1 MGNKPKLLYASPFP
15 PLKSGISDYS
25 VALVKALEKEF
36 DITLYTDNYEVT
48 DEALKDYPKLKYWV
62 DDIDF
67 DSFDYRIYNIG
78 NQPGFHSYIYDAAI
92 THPGMII
99 MHDFMLYFL
108 FVGYYLKKDDLY
120 SQTYHKEGLESFLEI
135 KRAVKSHGTDL
146 LEQKEMASTLA
157 LNRELISAGNKI
169 MVHSEYSRN
178 KILET
183 GLIKEEDIRKINH
196 LSLMSEDETF
206 LEKERLFA
214 KYNIPTDAFIVASF
228 GYIAET
234 KLNREVCEAVKKL
247 AASGVGKICYVMAG
261 DGEYVDDELQR
272 DVVIKTGYTNLD
284 DFNSFIK
291 HSDIIVNLRNPSMG
305 ETSGAMIRI
314 LQTGKVCITNSG
326 GWFSE
331 LPDDCVVKIGLD
343 NVVDNLTETI
353 KDFIE
358 HPEKKTEMEKNATD
372 YIKREYSPE
381 VIVEKIKEFI

>member
-1 MGNKPKLLYASPFP
+1 
-15 PLKSGISDYS
+15 
-25 VALVKALEKEF
+25 
-36 DITLYTDNYEVT
+36 
-48 DEALKDYPKLKYWV
+48 
-62 DDIDF
+62 
-67 DSFDYRIYNIG
+67 
-78 NQPGFHSYIYDAAI
+78 
-92 THPGMII
+92 
-99 MHDFMLYFL
+99 
-108 FVGYYLKKDDLY
+108 
-120 SQTYHKEGLESFLEI
+120 
-135 KRAVKSHGTDL
+135 
-146 LEQKEMASTLA
+146 
-157 LNRELISAGNKI
+157 
-169 MVHSEYSRN
+169 RN

-206 LEKERLFA
+206 LEKERLFS